1 MQPRNS
7 SRSNSGVSVNQTW
20 QKFSF
25 FCDAPETSTKQQ
37 PKIEDNTNADLF
49 PLSCLKVGDRVSVV
63 AFRTLE
69 CIESL
74 VKIGLTPGVEMTVL
88 SNTDSGSV
96 IVKLAGK
103 CVGLGAD
110 TAYNVMVTRA
120 GN

>member
-7 SRSNSGVSVNQTW
+7 SQTYSGVSVKQTW

-25 FCDAPETSTKQQ
+25 FCDALQTSTKQQ
-37 PKIEDNTNADLF
+37 PLIEDNTNADLF
-49 PLSCLKVGDRVSVV
+49 SLSCVKVGDRVSVV

-74 VKIGLTPGVEMTVL
+74 VKMGLRPGVEIKVL

-110 TAYNVMVTRA
+110 TADNVMVTRA